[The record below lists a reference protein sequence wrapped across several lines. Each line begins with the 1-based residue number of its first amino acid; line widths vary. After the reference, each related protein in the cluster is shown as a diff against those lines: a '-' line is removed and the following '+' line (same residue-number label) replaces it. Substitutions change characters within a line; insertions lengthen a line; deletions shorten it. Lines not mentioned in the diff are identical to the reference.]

1 MFKKMFGSF
10 CITLVLLL
18 AAFSEPV
25 FAQISDMNSAINKA
39 GRQRMLS
46 QRMAKAYL
54 QVGLGVDV
62 ERSSRVLDSSIALFD
77 RQLVELKNYAPTPEI
92 KNTYLQ
98 LEKNWLAYKD
108 VLVGAAP
115 NPDSARKML
124 ELSETVLQLA
134 HAGTGQL
141 VAISGTEA
149 GPLVGVAGRQRML
162 SQRIAKYYQASCW
175 GVVPGNGFSELAKDR
190 RAFNSGLNA
199 LSGAPSTSQSIRN
212 ELELARQQWHLFEAA
227 LDARE
232 SLDKKSRATNV
243 ALSSDRLL
251 DMMDSITGMFEKLSN

>member
-1 MFKKMFGSF
+1 MLKRSF
-10 CITLVLLL
+10 AGFCLALVVLLGI
-18 AAFSEPV
+18 FSEPV

-54 QVGLGVDV
+54 QVGLNIDV
-62 ERSSRVLDSSIALFD
+62 ERSSRQLDSSIALFD

-92 KNTYLQ
+92 KNTYLL

-108 VLVGAAP
+108 VLIGAAP
-115 NPDSARKML
+115 SPDGARKVL

-134 HAGTGQL
+134 HTGTGQL
-141 VAISGTEA
+141 VAISGTET

-162 SQRIAKYYQASCW
+162 SQRMAKYYQAIIW
-175 GVVPGNGFSELAKDR
+175 GVAAANGFSELVKDR
-190 RAFNSGLNA
+190 KAFNSGLNA
-199 LSGAPSTSQSIRN
+199 LSNAPSTSPAIKR
-212 ELELARQQWHLFEAA
+212 ELELARQQWQLFEAT
-227 LDARE
+227 LDAKE
-232 SLDKKSRATNV
+232 SQDKKTRATNV
-243 ALSSDRLL
+243 AASSERLL

>member
-1 MFKKMFGSF
+1 MLKRLFGSV

-18 AAFSEPV
+18 TVFSEPV

-54 QVGLGVDV
+54 QVGLNVDV
-62 ERSSRVLDSSIALFD
+62 ERSSRMLDTSIALFD
-77 RQLVELKNYAPTPEI
+77 RQLVELKNYAPTLEI
-92 KNTYLQ
+92 KNTYLL

-108 VLVGAAP
+108 VLVGTAP
-115 NPDSARKML
+115 NPDSAKKML

-134 HAGTGQL
+134 HVGTGQL

-162 SQRIAKYYQASCW
+162 SQRMAKYYQAITW
-175 GVVPGNGFSELAKDR
+175 GVAPGNGSSELAKDR
-190 RAFNSGLNA
+190 KAFNSGLNA

-212 ELELARQQWHLFEAA
+212 ELEIAKQQWRLFEAA
-227 LDARE
+227 LDAKE
-232 SLDKKSRATNV
+232 SLDKKTRATNV
-243 ALSSDRLL
+243 AVNSERLL
-251 DMMDSITGMFEKLSN
+251 DMMDGITGMFEKLSN